1 LPITTSFG
9 PTFVHST
16 SQQHTHVQNW
26 HAVESALQADT
37 TAVLQALPRL
47 TALVQILIV
56 FVSQGCKVPSLKVRV
71 LKQLLCSN
79 SGGRLSVTTTSSA
92 AQLPRF
98 ETVITYSTESPG
110 QTSAG
115 PHFSHVK
122 RGFAQSKE
130 QNLTGDA
137 VAQKQAHN
145 SPSQSHLS
153 QTTAGRHSP
162 LLIEPMYHVSLLPST
177 LASGSLRT
185 KETPSGNVVF
195 TTTSQTSSQA
205 LTSKLSGYCSP
216 NMHIRGLRAVTVIPS
231 RQRNSLLEGWQH
243 FTIGLQTGS
252 QVGAH
257 AGAQAGA
264 QGASHLGAQG
274 ASHLAGGHTGA
285 QGASHLGAHG

>member
-37 TAVLQALPRL
+37 IAVLHALPRL
-47 TALVQILIV
+47 MAFVQTLIV
-56 FVSQGCKVPSLKVRV
+56 FVSHGCRVPSLKVRV

-98 ETVITYSTESPG
+98 ETVIVNSTGSPG

-130 QNLTGDA
+130 QNLTGEA

-162 LLIEPMYHVSLLPST
+162 LLIEPMNHVSLLPST

-216 NMHIRGLRAVTVIPS
+216 NMHMRGLRAVTVIPS
-231 RQRNSLLEGWQH
+231 RQRNSLLDGWQH

-252 QVGAH
+252 QVGA
-257 AGAQAGA
+257 QAGA
-264 QGASHLGAQG
+264 QGASHLAGG
-274 ASHLAGGHTGA
+274 HAGGHTGA